1 VVIVHRC
8 VAFAPLLQA
17 RRRTFRRWPVER
29 EMQMDFKQT
38 LDAVMANP
46 AGYARHILLAVV
58 VIGALIALFKM
69 GPRLWRVIEDVFF
82 TNWQL
87 FMLGTAAIVLSLAG
101 GWTTW
106 DGMTNFTGEPVL
118 SLMFT
123 FGIHGVMLI
132 TAWLIGESFATG
144 MNTVPRAGIA
154 RVTAPLIVVIGLAVV
169 LLAAG
174 AAFYQ
179 WKYGIE
185 ADLWIRALLG
195 AGLVVGL
202 LGLITVFARTDVVA
216 PYAQALRIM
225 AKNSMLWV
233 MFLAC
238 MSTSVF
244 FSFDSRFNVVF
255 PKEQRERVSEL
266 RATNQVS
273 AIIADIGS
281 TIASQ
286 ELEQTSALFQSEG
299 WHAYEDQLSR
309 LASAA
314 QGSTGEIEKYFNDQ
328 IEARNRSIKEQQ
340 ERITTSQSGQAGIA
354 GKKTS
359 MTDELARLESDRATL
374 AADYAAAKT
383 ELDTRAKA
391 IDAKRVEAM
400 AESKGVEGTLK
411 EGRGPVYRQLMG
423 ELGKM
428 QEAYKIQEDRVKDAK
443 KRLDTAETRI
453 SQIKRELASIDG
465 ELAKYKGEEETASQ
479 RIKMA
484 QEALTGENASQ
495 RIDPGRMLPVFETAR
510 AEFRQAP
517 TAERLAEVQQR
528 CSQLYSAMFSAEVT
542 KPKVSGID
550 CDPKQATE
558 AAATLFTLQA
568 GTKAFNANCV
578 GGDKLAAQ
586 RSTDALFAFAVKCLS
601 DSQLPSRQTDELRTK
616 ISYAE
621 MNRDDK
627 AHRFV
632 VTLNAFQDGNRLAYL
647 ALAIAIGIDSLIFM
661 TGLFGANAVRSPLAD
676 VPTAKGRNSQ
686 QLEAIVENALL
697 PDTLDNAR
705 ATLGAMRPITNAAG
719 FMAEVRPELLDPHTA
734 QRVLGVLNA
743 GATINAVEYDATAD
757 RYLVRAELYEF
768 LSIVAKRS
776 FEADKANVDLAE
788 LEKIVGVALLPDIN
802 RNAETVLHYMH
813 PIDEDRGFTAEINLG
828 EVDAGDKRVVRSTL
842 NAGATLGRVQRRGKS
857 SDEFFIHRDLYKTLA
872 RIRARTLYADV
883 QRPRLG
889 QQGGER
895 RGSLIPDST
904 RAIEHKPASAPRE
917 DEPTSEMRD
926 GYVTELLAALNI
938 RPEAWS
944 RVSGAA
950 HVAAIAANDAFDRA
964 RRVNAQLDTLLRQR
978 EDEARL
984 LFDEAYRALKGKL
997 RPQASWDLQ
1006 LLDDAY
1012 QELDQ
1017 HWNVLMLLPNGPYES
1032 VLQELV
1038 EKLEADEGAG
1048 RLSNEQSALYYAA
1061 RSLAD
1066 ALRASARS
1074 NEASWQR
1081 LKTRFDEVPR
1091 TAQQHIASNGGRTL
1105 N

>member
-1 VVIVHRC
+1 MDVK
-8 VAFAPLLQA
+8 QA
-17 RRRTFRRWPVER
+17 
-29 EMQMDFKQT
+29 

-46 AGYARHILLAVV
+46 AAYARSILLAVV
-58 VIGALIALFKM
+58 VIAALIALFRV
-69 GPRLWRVIEDVFF
+69 GPRLWRVIEEVFF

-87 FMLGTAAIVLSLAG
+87 AMLGTAAIVLSLAG

-132 TAWLIGESFATG
+132 VAWLIGESFATG
-144 MNTVPRAGIA
+144 MSTVPRSGIA
-154 RVTAPLIVVIGLAVV
+154 RVTAPLVVVIGLGVV
-169 LLAAG
+169 LLAAA

-179 WKYGIE
+179 WKHGIE
-185 ADLWIRALLG
+185 ADYWIQALTA
-195 AGLVVGL
+195 AGLVFGVFGL
-202 LGLITVFARTDVVA
+202 LTVFARTDVVT

-238 MSTSVF
+238 MATSVF

-281 TIASQ
+281 TIANQ
-286 ELEQTSALFQSEG
+286 ELTQTSSLFQSEG
-299 WHAYEDQLSR
+299 WHAYEGQLDK

-328 IEARNRSIKEQQ
+328 IETRNRGIKEQQ
-340 ERITTSQSGQAGIA
+340 ERIATAQSGQAGIA

-359 MTDELARLESDRATL
+359 LTDELARLEADRATL
-374 AADYAAAKT
+374 VADYAATKS

-400 AESKGVEGTLK
+400 AEGQGVEGTLK
-411 EGRGPVYRQLMG
+411 EGRGPVYRQHMG
-423 ELGKM
+423 DLSKM
-428 QEAYKIQEDRVKDAK
+428 QAAYKIQDDRVKDAK
-443 KRLDTAETRI
+443 KRLDTAEGRI
-453 SQIKRELASIDG
+453 AQIKRELASIDG
-465 ELAKYKGEEETASQ
+465 ELAKYKGEEETAGQ
-479 RIKMA
+479 RIRMA
-484 QEALTGENASQ
+484 QENLAGEDAEQ
-495 RIDPGRMLPVFETAR
+495 RVDPGRVLPAFETAR
-510 AEFRQAP
+510 AEFRQSP
-517 TAERLAEVQQR
+517 NAERLAEVQQR
-528 CSQLYSAMFSAEVT
+528 CSQLYSAMFAADVT
-542 KPKVSGID
+542 KPKVAGID

-586 RSTDALFAFAVKCLS
+586 RSTDALFGFAVKCLS
-601 DSQLPSRQTDELRTK
+601 DSGLPSKQTDELRGK
-616 ISYAE
+616 IAFAE

-632 VTLNAFQDGNRLAYL
+632 VSWNAFQDGNRLAYL

-676 VPTAKGRNSQ
+676 VPSSKSRNSA
-686 QLEAIVENALL
+686 QLEAIIENALL

-705 ATLGAMRPITNAAG
+705 ATLNAMRPITNASG
-719 FMAEVRPELLDPHTA
+719 FMAEVRPELLDPHTER
-734 QRVLGVLNA
+734 QVLGVLNA
-743 GATINAVEYDATAD
+743 GATISAVDYDEAAG

-768 LSIVAKRS
+768 LAIVAKRS
-776 FEADKANVDLAE
+776 FEADKANIDLAE

-802 RNAETVLHYMH
+802 QNAEAVLHYMH

-828 EVDAGDKRVVRSTL
+828 EVADEHKRTVRSTL
-842 NAGATLGRVQRRGKS
+842 NAGATLGRVQRAGNNAGY
-857 SDEFFIHRDLYKTLA
+857 FYIHRDLYKTLA
-872 RIRARTLYADV
+872 RIRARTLMADYG
-883 QRPRLG
+883 RPRIAASRP
-889 QQGGER
+889 QGER
-895 RGSLIPDST
+895 RGSFLPDST
-904 RAIEHKPASAPRE
+904 RALEHKPSKPSVD
-917 DEPTSEMRD
+917 DEPSTQVR
-926 GYVTELLAALNI
+926 GGFATALLSALNI
-938 RPEAWS
+938 KPDAWE
-944 RVSGAA
+944 RVSGGA
-950 HVAAIAANDAFDRA
+950 HIAAIAANEAFGRA
-964 RRVNAQLDTLLRQR
+964 RRVNQSLDVLLRKR

-984 LFDEAYRALKGKL
+984 SFDEAYRLLKSKQ
-997 RPQASWDLQ
+997 PAQASWDLR

-1017 HWNVLMLLPNGPYES
+1017 HWQVLMLLPSGPYES
-1032 VLQELV
+1032 VLHDLV
-1038 EKLEADEGAG
+1038 ESLDADAGGG
-1048 RLSNEQSALYYAA
+1048 RLSNEQSALYEIA
-1061 RSLAD
+1061 RALAD
-1066 ALRASARS
+1066 AFKASARS
-1074 NEASWQR
+1074 NETSWRR
-1081 LKTRFDEVPR
+1081 LETRFNDVPR
-1091 TAQQHIASNGGRTL
+1091 GEARIAFDDGRTL